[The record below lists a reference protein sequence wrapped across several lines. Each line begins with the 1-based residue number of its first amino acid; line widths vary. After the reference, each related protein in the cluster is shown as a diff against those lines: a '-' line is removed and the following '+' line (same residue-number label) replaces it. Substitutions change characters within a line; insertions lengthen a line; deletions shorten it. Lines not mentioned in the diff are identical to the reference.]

1 MWLRT
6 KRMHGSD
13 QAFILGLGN
22 GETEVGVAGTAR
34 APKDTMGAAELE
46 KDMKPECARPRHRL

>member
-1 MWLRT
+1 
-6 KRMHGSD
+6 MHGSD